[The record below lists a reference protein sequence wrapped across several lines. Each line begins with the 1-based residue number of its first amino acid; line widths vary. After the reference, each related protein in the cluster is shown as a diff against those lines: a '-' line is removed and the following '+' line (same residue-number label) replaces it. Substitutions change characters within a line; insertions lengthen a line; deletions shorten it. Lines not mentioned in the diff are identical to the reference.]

1 MIRLKIILTL
11 SFLSVWVTPLKAQ
24 DCVRITGAVKWDL
37 QTCIAYAKKN
47 NIQINSLRLSQQIS
61 QQEYLLARAARLPNL
76 SGSASQN
83 LAHGNNYSSNGTGGP
98 GFTAAGSYGLSSSV
112 TLYNGNYINNNI
124 RQKDLSVKSANLNI
138 IQQENDISLQITQ
151 AYLTVLLDKE
161 NIIYNT
167 DLLNTSRA
175 QVALLQKKYNAGSIA
190 RKDLVQLQAQQA
202 ADQYTLV
209 SSVNAEQSDLLT
221 LKQLLLLTSGVVFDI
236 VKPEVVL
243 FSDSIASFHDAEQFA
258 LKNRPEIESSL
269 LNVQVAELET
279 AKARAGYWPSLS
291 AGAALSTGFNSG
303 SAAAFPG
310 QLNNNFNQQAALTLT
325 VPLFT
330 KRMVKTQVEEAKIAV
345 AQARLDLTN
354 TQIVLSQSVER
365 AHINMQNA
373 VSQYT
378 AAQEEYRY
386 GKESYRIAAEL
397 LKVGT
402 TNTVDFLLQKNLFV
416 QAQQAFIQA
425 RYNQLLSRKI
435 YDFYRG
441 IPITL

>member
-1 MIRLKIILTL
+1 MNRLKIILTL
-11 SFLSVWVTPLKAQ
+11 YFLSVWLTRLKAQ
-24 DCVRITGAVKWDL
+24 DSVGITRAVKWDL

-47 NIQINSLRLSQQIS
+47 NIQINSLRLSQQTS

-83 LAHGNNYSSNGTGGP
+83 LAHGNDYSSNGTGGS
-98 GFTAAGSYGLSSSV
+98 GFTTAGSYGLSSAV

-124 RQKDLSVKSANLNI
+124 LQKDLSVQSASLNI
-138 IQQENDISLQITQ
+138 IQQENDITLQITQ

-167 DLLNTSRA
+167 DLLNTSKA

-209 SSVNAEQSDLLT
+209 SSVNAEQGDLLT
-221 LKQLLLLTSGVVFDI
+221 LKQLLLLNSGTGFDI

-243 FSDSIASFHDAEQFA
+243 FSDSIAPLNDVEQFA
-258 LKNRPEIESSL
+258 LKNRPEVESSL
-269 LNVQVAELET
+269 LNVKVAELET
-279 AKARAGYWPSLS
+279 TKARAGYKPFLS
-291 AGAALSTGFNSG
+291 AGAALNTGYNSG
-303 SAAAFPG
+303 AVMDYAR
-310 QLNNNFNQQAALTLT
+310 QLNSNFNQQLGLTLT
-325 VPLFT
+325 VPIFT
-330 KRMVKTQVEEAKIAV
+330 KRVVKTQVEEAKIAV
-345 AQARLDLTN
+345 AQAKLNLTN
-354 TQIVLSQSVER
+354 TQIVLSQTVER
-365 AHINMQNA
+365 AHINVQNA
-373 VSQYT
+373 ISQYT
-378 AAQEEYRY
+378 AAAEGYRY

-402 TNTVDFLLQKNLFV
+402 ANTVDFLLQKNLFV

-425 RYNQLLSRKI
+425 RYNQLLSQKI

-441 IPITL
+441 VPITL